1 MLDRV
6 KKIVFVLLMSGMVVP
21 CIYGQDDHAQEQAR
35 EHYLKGNLYYQ
46 QGKFQEAQAEF
57 NNALGLLNQK
67 EETPAITFQDKQAAQ
82 TAAGE
87 PMSLEQP
94 LQPPVA
100 KNLNAKKKPLQE
112 YTIGEDDVLHILVWQ
127 NQDLDQEV
135 VVRPDGKISFPLIG
149 DVDVVGLTITELD
162 ALLTERLKE
171 YVKHPEVSISIKKI
185 GGQKVLLL
193 GEIYRPGVYSLTG
206 AKTIVEAIT
215 LAGGLTKDAV
225 ASSIVIIRGGLEKPE
240 VKRITLNKVL
250 KGDANQ
256 NISLVSEDIIFVPKK
271 FIANLNYF
279 LSQILEP
286 LSRGSYVNQEIQKF

>member
-1 MLDRV
+1 MIFL
-6 KKIVFVLLMSGMVVP
+6 FGFFTPYL
-21 CIYGQDDHAQEQAR
+21 YGQDSHTQEVAR
-35 EHYLKGNLYYQ
+35 EYYLKGNLYYQ
-46 QGKFQEAQAEF
+46 QGKFPEAQEEF
-57 NNALGLLNQK
+57 KKALDLLNQK
-67 EETPAITFQDKQAAQ
+67 EETLSVSSPEQK
-82 TAAGE
+82 
-87 PMSLEQP
+87 QP
-94 LQPPVA
+94 LPGPVA
-100 KNLNAKKKPLQE
+100 PEVTQTVPVRKDKPSGVKRKPAQE
-112 YTIGEDDVLHILVWQ
+112 YTIGEDDVLHISVWQ

-135 VVRPDGKISFPLIG
+135 VVRPDGMISFPLIG
-149 DVDVVGLTITELD
+149 EVEAAGLTLTELD
-162 ALLTERLKE
+162 ATLTERLKE
-171 YVKHPEVSISIKKI
+171 FVKYPEVSISIKKI
-185 GGQKVLLL
+185 GGQRVLVL

-256 NISLVSEDIIFVPKK
+256 NIPLVSEDIIFVPKK

-286 LSRGSYVNQEIQKF
+286 LSRGSYVNQEIKNF